1 MAVNNILNRKMFN
14 GGNTNTSTNTARGTG
29 ITSGL
34 TDRFEDK
41 LAQVQSLNM
50 FPQQAKPRFLDIYGP
65 SLQTFFGALA
75 AGRSDAP
82 GKVGRG
88 TDILG
93 QALMASAPGMAQA
106 GALRRQ
112 LESEDPSAKE
122 KQLAF
127 QLAMQKDDPRFVYK
141 VVGNKLFKIDTKGE
155 LPPEEAT
162 SLGDAERPTIKA
174 GDGYLYY
181 TDGNKERV
189 FPDVKLP
196 EEQRPTA
203 KGADDYLYYTDGNK
217 ERVFPDIK
225 QTTNERPTGKAGDG
239 YLYFLDGDRE
249 RVFPN
254 VKQPEEQRPTAK
266 GADDFLYYTDG
277 DKERVFPDATK
288 VDKFKSV
295 QTVYGSFGGQDA
307 DLGQMFVY
315 DNKIE
320 YLYNGKKY
328 DVSDFAV
335 KEKPKDAPTPIYKSQ
350 NIGDGMIQDLV
361 SLDNGKTYENFG
373 QSYPRIAKEDNE
385 YKYNNTQ
392 STIIEKNGKKIK
404 QTYAIYNKEGV
415 TEPKKYLMFEEDVT
429 DTEESIRK
437 SGNLRITT
445 GPNEGEVFAY
455 VEQKDGSV
463 QVHDPMSPLAGD
475 TGLVDI
481 KEYKGQFEFFT
492 QSVVGDKDSIFGDTN
507 QEDLA
512 NTAAGVTL
520 ELASGANLIN
530 KAIGLDGNLDTVN
543 RFILDKGG
551 KFFSQIP
558 FVGEAIS
565 DELYNAL
572 DADKED
578 LQGFIT
584 SARIFVAQQI
594 ATITGE
600 DSARVS
606 EPERFLANQALALLD
621 TITDSRSAI
630 AAIQTAMQA
639 TYVGQHRNLMVL
651 GGDNAP
657 PLVAGDGK
665 YGFNKDAALY
675 HANFLKDNF
684 GFSNKQI
691 QETLNTMK
699 LMENVGLSN
708 LTKITEDQNASIISN
723 KDRHKNNLDILI
735 AGN

>member
-1 MAVNNILNRKMFN
+1 
-14 GGNTNTSTNTARGTG
+14 
-29 ITSGL
+29 
-34 TDRFEDK
+34 
-41 LAQVQSLNM
+41 
-50 FPQQAKPRFLDIYGP
+50 
-65 SLQTFFGALA
+65 
-75 AGRSDAP
+75 
-82 GKVGRG
+82 
-88 TDILG
+88 
-93 QALMASAPGMAQA
+93 
-106 GALRRQ
+106 
-112 LESEDPSAKE
+112 
-122 KQLAF
+122 
-127 QLAMQKDDPRFVYK
+127 
-141 VVGNKLFKIDTKGE
+141 
-155 LPPEEAT
+155 
-162 SLGDAERPTIKA
+162 
-174 GDGYLYY
+174 
-181 TDGNKERV
+181 
-189 FPDVKLP
+189 
-196 EEQRPTA
+196 
-203 KGADDYLYYTDGNK
+203 
-217 ERVFPDIK
+217 
-225 QTTNERPTGKAGDG
+225 
-239 YLYFLDGDRE
+239 
-249 RVFPN
+249 
-254 VKQPEEQRPTAK
+254 
-266 GADDFLYYTDG
+266 
-277 DKERVFPDATK
+277 
-288 VDKFKSV
+288 
-295 QTVYGSFGGQDA
+295 
-307 DLGQMFVY
+307 
-315 DNKIE
+315 
-320 YLYNGKKY
+320 
-328 DVSDFAV
+328 
-335 KEKPKDAPTPIYKSQ
+335 
-350 NIGDGMIQDLV
+350 
-361 SLDNGKTYENFG
+361 
-373 QSYPRIAKEDNE
+373 
-385 YKYNNTQ
+385 
-392 STIIEKNGKKIK
+392 
-404 QTYAIYNKEGV
+404 
-415 TEPKKYLMFEEDVT
+415 
-429 DTEESIRK
+429 
-437 SGNLRITT
+437 
-445 GPNEGEVFAY
+445 
-455 VEQKDGSV
+455 
-463 QVHDPMSPLAGD
+463 MSPLAGD